1 MSDWR
6 ERANRRRDE
15 RHTAIPDDAP
25 RPKPGSKNTKKWC
38 KGKVGREHKP
48 ECRDG
53 HIQGWKNLVCTECGK
68 HLDYYWPIRWR
79 PLMGDQPRPAWVVD

>member
-1 MSDWR
+1 MSEWR

-25 RPKPGSKNTKKWC
+25 RSKPGNKNTKKWC

-48 ECRDG
+48 ICID
-53 HIQGWKNLVCTECGK
+53 HNSIKDWKILACTECGK
-68 HLDYYWPIRWR
+68 HLDYYWPCRWWGE
-79 PLMGDQPRPAWVVD
+79 PHPAPAWVR